1 VSAILIFS
9 AIMLAL
15 VLIGSPLLTI
25 MGGATLLLFA
35 IFMPEYRDVENLL
48 IVIQKS
54 EDLFTKQE
62 FLAIPLFTI
71 SGAIMTAGGIAKR
84 LISVA
89 EAAFGWLPGGMA
101 VAAIVAC
108 MLFGSITGSSPVT
121 LIAIGSIM
129 FPALVRAGYPEN
141 FALGLLTTAGSLGCL
156 VPPSQAMLFYS
167 LSTTGSPAAVA
178 PEDMF
183 LGGMLPATFM
193 AGLLMVY
200 AVFKGLKVKEERP
213 AFTVRALLQAIRNG
227 IWALL
232 LPGVV
237 LGGIYGGFFTP
248 SEAGGPAGVYA
259 IVVTM
264 VIYRELTFDGLKK
277 ALVDTAGLMGSLLP
291 IIALS
296 FGLNEFIALAEVKDS
311 LEGWLIAK
319 QFGPFEFLFMVNIF
333 LIVIGALMDS
343 ISCTL
348 IFAPM
353 LAPIAWKLYGIDPVH
368 FGVVFV
374 VNMEIGYL
382 MPPVATNLF
391 VSAAVFRKPFG
402 QVTRAVLP
410 TLGLTCIGLFVLMYV
425 PTLSKAALNWKNGVA
440 MYEAFPWNGR
450 PADPTDPTDAPTEV
464 AAPVSAAPLAPV
476 SAPASEGAALD
487 ISDLTAKSMEGFDDE
502 PASAPASGAASAPSA
517 PAADPGKALDL
528 NDLTQKAMDGFDDE
542 APASQAPAAP

>member
-1 VSAILIFS
+1 MTLVLVFS
-9 AIMLAL
+9 AVMLAL

-35 IFMPEYRDVENLL
+35 LFMPEYRDVENLL

-89 EAAFGWLPGGMA
+89 EALFGWLPGGMA
-101 VAAIVAC
+101 VAAIAAC

-167 LSTTGSPAAVA
+167 LSTTGSSAAVA

-183 LGGMLPATFM
+183 LGGMLPALFM
-193 AGLLMVY
+193 AGLLMCF
-200 AVFKGLKVKEERP
+200 AVFKGLRVREERP
-213 AFTVRALLQAIRNG
+213 KFTIRQFLRAVRDG
-227 IWALL
+227 VWALL

-248 SEAGGPAGVYA
+248 SEAGGPAGIYA

-264 VIYRELTFDGLKK
+264 LIYRELTFDGLKK
-277 ALVDTAGLMGSLLP
+277 ALIDTAGLMGSLLP

-311 LEGWLIAK
+311 LEAWLVAK

-353 LAPIAWKLYGIDPVH
+353 LAPIAWKLYGIDPIH

-391 VSAAVFRKPFG
+391 VSAAVFRKPFS

-410 TLGLTCIGLFVLMYV
+410 TLGLTCFGLFVLMYV
-425 PTLSKAALNWKNGVA
+425 PTLSKAALNWKNDVA
-440 MYEAFPWNGR
+440 LYEAFPWDGR
-450 PADPTDPTDAPTEV
+450 PQPRGDTTAEAGP
-464 AAPVSAAPLAPV
+464 APVTGRSAPASAAGGPG
-476 SAPASEGAALD
+476 PASEGAAPASAAGALD
-487 ISDLTAKSMEGFDDE
+487 ISSLTAKSMEGFDDE
-502 PASAPASGAASAPSA
+502 PDS
-517 PAADPGKALDL
+517 GKAPDL
-528 NDLTQKAMDGFDDE
+528 NDLTKKAMDGFDDE
-542 APASQAPAAP
+542 APASKAP

>member
-9 AIMLAL
+9 AIMLVL

-84 LISVA
+84 LIAVA

-183 LGGMLPATFM
+183 LGGMLPALFM

-200 AVFKGLKVKEERP
+200 AIFKGLKVDEQRP
-213 AFTVRALLQAIRNG
+213 RFTVRALLHAIRDG

-248 SEAGGPAGVYA
+248 SEAGGPAGIYA

-264 VIYRELTFDGLKK
+264 VIYRELNFEGLKK

-311 LEGWLIAK
+311 LEAWLIAK
-319 QFGPFEFLFMVNIF
+319 QFGPLRVPVHGEHLPDRHRGVDG
-333 LIVIGALMDS
+333 LDQLHADLRADAGADRLETLRHRSGALRRGLRGEHGDRLS
-343 ISCTL
+343 DAARGDQPVRICRGVPQTL
-348 IFAPM
+348 RTGHARRV
-353 LAPIAWKLYGIDPVH
+353 ADPRSHVH
-368 FGVVFV
+368 RPLRPHVRADAQQSRAELEERRGHLRGVPL
-374 VNMEIGYL
+374 ER
-382 MPPVATNLF
+382 
-391 VSAAVFRKPFG
+391 SA
-402 QVTRAVLP
+402 
-410 TLGLTCIGLFVLMYV
+410 
-425 PTLSKAALNWKNGVA
+425 
-440 MYEAFPWNGR
+440 GR
-450 PADPTDPTDAPTEV
+450 PGRRCADRGRLARRHCAGFLPQGTVPAPT
-464 AAPVSAAPLAPV
+464 
-476 SAPASEGAALD
+476 SEGGALD

-502 PASAPASGAASAPSA
+502 PASAPPSAAASAPAS
-517 PAADPGKALDL
+517 DSGKVLDL
-528 NDLTQKAMDGFDDE
+528 NDLTQKAMDGFDDA
-542 APASQAPAAP
+542 APASQAPSAP

>member
-1 VSAILIFS
+1 MTLILGFC
-9 AIMLAL
+9 ALMLLL
-15 VLIGSPLLTI
+15 VVIGSPLLTI
-25 MGGATLLLFA
+25 MGGATLALFYF
-35 IFMPEYRDVENLL
+35 FMPEYRELENLL

-84 LISVA
+84 LINVA
-89 EAAFGWLPGGMA
+89 DAAFGWLPGGVA

-129 FPALVRAGYPEN
+129 FPALVKAGYPEN

-167 LSTTGSPAAVA
+167 LSTTGSPAAVS

-183 LGGMLPATFM
+183 LGGMLPALFM
-193 AGLLMVY
+193 AGLLVAY
-200 AVFKGLKVKEERP
+200 SVLQGLRVKDERP
-213 AFTVRALLQAIRNG
+213 AFSLRRLLIAVRDG

-248 SEAGGPAGVYA
+248 SEAGGPAGIYA
-259 IVVTM
+259 VVVTM
-264 VIYRELTFDGLKK
+264 LIYRELTFDGLKK

-311 LEGWLIAK
+311 LKAWLLEH
-319 QFGPFEFLFMVNIF
+319 QFGPFEFLFMVNLF

-353 LAPIAWKLYGIDPVH
+353 LAPIAWELFGIDPVH

-410 TLGLTCIGLFVLMYV
+410 TLGLTCLGLVVLMYV
-425 PTLSKAALNWKNGVA
+425 PTVSKAALNLKNGA
-440 MYEAFPWNGR
+440 PIYQSFPWEGR
-450 PADPTDPTDAPTEV
+450 TADGDDRPIESQPTPTANEPASAP
-464 AAPVSAAPLAPV
+464 PSA
-476 SAPASEGAALD
+476 APASEGADDLN
-487 ISDLTAKSMEGFDDE
+487 DLTKSAMEAFDDE
-502 PASAPASGAASAPSA
+502 AAPASAAPPSQAAPASE
-517 PAADPGKALDL
+517 ALDL
-528 NDLTQKAMDGFDDE
+528 NDLTKSAMEAFDE
-542 APASQAPAAP
+542 PAPAPATTP